1 MPAAED
7 SSPLDQLVELFVYA
21 PVGMIYEYENVL
33 PKLVKRGK
41 SQVQLAKLLGQMA
54 AKKGQAEVGD
64 TVGGAVGGVAS
75 VLAQSITEFGTL
87 IGLAPAPEPPAAGS
101 TTPAAASKR
110 PLTVVPD
117 AETKAKKPVRKAAPK
132 KADPKKSAAKKA
144 APKKAAAKKAATKK
158 AATPSVVADLP
169 LPIASYEELK
179 AKDIVDMLG
188 DLTPEQ
194 RERVREHESNTRGRR
209 TILGKLD
216 RLDRAES

>member
-132 KADPKKSAAKKA
+132 KA